1 MENQT
6 KAEFRYGGILL
17 ILGAF
22 FTIICILLEVN
33 AGWASLF
40 VEIERTNYEA
50 GTFLFENWAEMSKVW
65 SVALF
70 GNLFFAIAS
79 LLLFKH
85 SMKIGWFP
93 SSLFWAI
100 FFIGSLLGLLSF
112 GVCLG
117 SYYHALAVIDD
128 YPNLFDTIRGVALYL
143 FMYGALFQLVALAIY
158 FQQGF
163 SAQGMVPRVYAW
175 VVLVLVIGSFVLT
188 GSGIVSFGVL
198 AIACYIVILLLGLF
212 YVRGTNLP
220 KDATLQE

>member
-1 MENQT
+1 VENQT
-6 KAEFRYGGILL
+6 KTEFRYGGILL
-17 ILGAF
+17 ILGAL

-50 GTFLFENWAEMSKVW
+50 GTFLFKNWAEMSKVW
-65 SVALF
+65 SLALF
-70 GNLFFAIAS
+70 GNLFLAIAS

-117 SYYHALAVIDD
+117 SYSHALSVIDD
-128 YPNLFDTIRGVALYL
+128 HPNLFDTIRGVALYL
-143 FMYGALFQLVALAIY
+143 FMYGALFQLVALVIY

-163 SAQGMVPRVYAW
+163 SAKGMVPRGYA
-175 VVLVLVIGSFVLT
+175 VVMLLLVVVSFVLV
-188 GSGIVSFGVL
+188 GSGIVSFGVW
-198 AIACYIVILLLGLF
+198 AITCYFVFLLLGLF
-212 YVRGTNLP
+212 YARGTFLP
-220 KDATLQE
+220 EGA